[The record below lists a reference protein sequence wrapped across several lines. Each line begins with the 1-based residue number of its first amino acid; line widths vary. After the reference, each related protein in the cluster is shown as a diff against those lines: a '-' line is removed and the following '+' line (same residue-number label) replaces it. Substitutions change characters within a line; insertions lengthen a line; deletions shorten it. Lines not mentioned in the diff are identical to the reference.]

1 VTLCFF
7 AGSAAAVT
15 FDAAKKLDISPA
27 HAYNPAQNKELEAI
41 MARMVTFWRCPCGIS
56 IKVIA
61 ETGSNPPA
69 TQTVSCPKCQAAN
82 AIDADTIISVTEDT
96 SQLSPALACCKEK
109 ARLLVAQNKA
119 LDIYTR
125 ITAEVAEAAGMMAHT
140 EFQFLYEKLK
150 TAKKFLLETRQRLM
164 EHTAEHGC

>member
-1 VTLCFF
+1 
-7 AGSAAAVT
+7 
-15 FDAAKKLDISPA
+15 
-27 HAYNPAQNKELEAI
+27 
-41 MARMVTFWRCPCGIS
+41 MARMVTFWRCPRGIS

-96 SQLSPALACCKEK
+96 SQL
-109 ARLLVAQNKA
+109 NKA

>member
-1 VTLCFF
+1 
-7 AGSAAAVT
+7 
-15 FDAAKKLDISPA
+15 
-27 HAYNPAQNKELEAI
+27 
-41 MARMVTFWRCPCGIS
+41 MARRVTFWRCPCGIS

-61 ETGSNPPA
+61 ETGSNPRA
-69 TQTVSCPKCQAAN
+69 TQTVSCPKCQAAK

-109 ARLLVAQNKA
+109 ERLLVAQNKA

-125 ITAEVAEAAGMMAHT
+125 ITAEVTEAAGMMAHT
-140 EFQFLYEKLK
+140 EFQFLYDKLL
-150 TAKKFLLETRQRLM
+150 TAKKFLLETRRRLM